1 MSQKVLVVVC
11 ATLLMCNLLLIDFPV
26 LAQAIKLK
34 YAHMHTP
41 ESVCGRQAEM
51 LAKLIE
57 EKTGGAVKVEI
68 YPTSQLGNLQEMAE
82 MVSTGAIAIHHN
94 TMAAIGSL
102 CEPFAAFD
110 TPYLYKSVDHLLKAT
125 DPYSSPIMQEL
136 NQELIKTRGVR
147 VLYTFYFGT
156 RQLTCNRPIYKPE
169 DLKGVKIRSI
179 PFPIYTTAVEGLG
192 AIAVPID
199 WAEVPTALA
208 TGIVSGQENPVEIIL
223 SAKLYEVQKYLML
236 TGHIMGAEV
245 VVFNEETW
253 QKLSPSIQEKIIE
266 AAKEVS
272 SAATKMM
279 LEAEAQAIQTLKE
292 RGMTVIG
299 PEDGLDIESFRKSV
313 TKLVQ
318 ERFREKFKPIYEA
331 IEKIDP

>member
-1 MSQKVLVVVC
+1 MLRKVLTVLCLMAVVC
-11 ATLLMCNLLLIDFPV
+11 IVITFSV
-26 LAQAIKLK
+26 SAQTIRLK

-57 EKTGGAVKVEI
+57 KKTGGAVKVEI
-68 YPTSQLGNLQEMAE
+68 YPASQLGNLQEMAE

-136 NQELIKTRGVR
+136 NQELIKTRDVR

-156 RQLTCNRPIYKPE
+156 RHLTCNKPIYKPE

-179 PFPIYTTAVEGLG
+179 PFPIYTAAVEGLG
-192 AIAVPID
+192 ATAVPID

-253 QKLSPSIQEKIIE
+253 QKLPSSIQEKIME
-266 AAKEVS
+266 AAREVS
-272 SAATKMM
+272 AAATKMM

-292 RGMTVIG
+292 KGMTVIG
-299 PEDGLDIESFRKSV
+299 PEAGLDVEAFRKSV
-313 TKLVQ
+313 TKVIQ
-318 ERFREKFKPIYEA
+318 ERFGEKFGKIYEV
-331 IEKIDP
+331 IGKIDP

>member
-1 MSQKVLVVVC
+1 MSKKVSIAVG
-11 ATLLMCNLLLIDFPV
+11 LLIMSCSLLVITPTV
-26 LAQAIKLK
+26 LAQTVRLK

-41 ESVCGRQAEM
+41 ESVGGRQAEM
-51 LAKLIE
+51 LAKSIE

-68 YPTSQLGNLQEMAE
+68 YPASQLGNLQEMAE

-110 TPYLYKSVDHLLKAT
+110 TPYLYKNVDHLLRAT

-136 NQELIKTRGVR
+136 NQELIRTRGVR

-156 RQLTCNRPIYKPE
+156 RHLTCNQPIYRPE
-169 DLKGVKIRSI
+169 DLKGIKIRSI

-208 TGIVSGQENPVEIIL
+208 TGIVSGQENPAETIL

-253 QKLSPSIQEKIIE
+253 QKLPLSIQEKIIE

-272 SAATKMM
+272 STATKMM
-279 LEAEAQAIQTLKE
+279 LEAEAQAIQTL
-292 RGMTVIG
+292 RGKGMIVIG
-299 PEDGLDIESFRKSV
+299 PEDGLEVEAFRKSV

-318 ERFREKFKPIYEA
+318 ERFKEKFGKIYEA